1 MLQETKVSRQS
12 NETFKNSYDIITF
25 HPNFVLKGTT
35 KDGCIWLLDFQS
47 KSMVNNLAGSR
58 LYDIATSYK
67 ANTVANWYN
76 RLTINRLLGWFNTEW
91 VFNVCVYIHDLV
103 RSSIPCGPS
112 GVGAGGQYRRTG
124 SGCWDVGQ
132 ASAELSPASGW
143 KHAFLSR
150 NTWFS
155 RALHE
160 PPAFFSLLSSHCS
173 T

>member
-12 NETFKNSYDIITF
+12 NETFKNSDIITF

-58 LYDIATSYK
+58 LYDVATSYK

-91 VFNVCVYIHDLV
+91 AFNVCVYIHDLV

-112 GVGAGGQYRRTG
+112 GVGAGRAVSAHGIRKLGRGSSKRRVIACTG
-124 SGCWDVGQ
+124 
-132 ASAELSPASGW
+132 L
-143 KHAFLSR
+143 
-150 NTWFS
+150 
-155 RALHE
+155 RAGV
-160 PPAFFSLLSSHCS
+160 SIS
-173 T
+173 